1 MESTSTLEGAA
12 APARSDNI
20 TVMAHFIYLMYVLPT
35 GITAVFGLIAAYAC
49 RGQARGSYLDS
60 HFRWQIRT
68 FWVVLAVG
76 LLVGAAAIAVVGGMA
91 WAFQNSTAGIF
102 FTVGVAY
109 VFFCLF
115 MLLSLWFL
123 YRTIKGWYFLYK
135 EREI

>member
-1 MESTSTLEGAA
+1 MESTSTLEAPA

-20 TVMAHFIYLMYVLPT
+20 TVMAHLVYLLYALPT
-35 GITAVFGLIAAYAC
+35 GITALLGLVVAYAC

-76 LLVGAAAIAVVGGMA
+76 LLVGAVAIAVVGGMVHL
-91 WAFQNSTAGIF
+91 FQNSTAGIL
-102 FTVGVAY
+102 FTVGVGY
-109 VFFCLF
+109 LFLCLF
-115 MLLSLWFL
+115 LLLSLWFL
-123 YRTIKGWYFLYK
+123 YRTVKGWYFLFK